1 MTTTSTPPQHPST
14 AVGAWRQPGAGDHR
28 GPCPALN
35 SLANGGYLPRNGEV
49 TVAQLVDALSERLA
63 LPRSMGEPLA
73 KLAMARL
80 GKPGPDGVKT
90 LDLTALVH
98 HGFLE
103 HDASLTRRDARDGD
117 AAEVVPALVDQ
128 LLSLSENGRTLTL
141 EDLAAAHQL
150 RMIQSAA
157 SGHPVPFKAAALGTI
172 EAALLFQ
179 LLRQGDGIPLADAEE
194 LLRTER
200 LPYRVPLQKLGW
212 GSLVITVVRLAV
224 MGNVPFLRAPQ
235 RARRAENESLAT
247 RARPAEE
254 VKAAR
259 DAADRCHPPAA
270 GEHVTS

>member
-1 MTTTSTPPQHPST
+1 
-14 AVGAWRQPGAGDHR
+14 
-28 GPCPALN
+28 LN

-49 TVAQLVDALSERLA
+49 TVAQLVDALSERLS

-128 LLSLSENGRTLTL
+128 LLSFSEDGRTLTL

-157 SGHPVPFKAAALGTI
+157 GGHPVPFKAAALGTI

-179 LLRQGDGIPLADAEE
+179 LLRQGDGIPLADAGE

-200 LPYRVPLQKLGW
+200 LPDRVPLQKLGW

-235 RARRAENESLAT
+235 RARRAENESLAA

-254 VKAAR
+254 VSAAR